1 MFLLAKQS
9 PLLTVLWLLSCFL
22 VTLVQAEKEPVDIE
36 TARTD
41 SIPSV
46 KGHILDKADIEM
58 LDDGSGKI
66 SNLGFIHAFVAA
78 LSVIIVSELGDKTFF
93 IAAIMAMRHPRLTVF
108 LGAIS
113 ALAFMTI
120 LSVAFGWVATLIPRA
135 FTYYIST
142 ALFAIFGLKMLKEG
156 YSMSDNEGQEE
167 FDEVQQDLR
176 KREDEL
182 SEERRHIQPTIVDI
196 TSITPLSQSS
206 NIDQH
211 SSDCQNSLCF
221 TETTVPLKFDNTYI
235 PKSNLDA
242 SLLFDHSDAKLSF
255 EALKKHALD
264 PTDVKLIPDSVENNK
279 LQEANETKLSANFGS
294 RLHIDSTN
302 IPAEL
307 FSHNDDLDLP
317 ASSTKTGVILD
328 PNSVE
333 HPTNMVDAKLHSSS
347 ASAHISSK
355 LAANKDVVGVAV
367 GGVLGHSLCTGL
379 AVMGGRMIAQRISV
393 RTVTLIGGAVFLLFA
408 ITALFFDPNAE

>member
-9 PLLTVLWLLSCFL
+9 PLLTVLWLLSWFL

-46 KGHILDKADIEM
+46 RSVEKVSEDGTITELCFERYVQFIAYPIRERRDYKGHILDKADIEM

-176 KREDEL
+176 KREDE
-182 SEERRHIQPTIVDI
+182 V
-196 TSITPLSQSS
+196 
-206 NIDQH
+206 
-211 SSDCQNSLCF
+211 
-221 TETTVPLKFDNTYI
+221 
-235 PKSNLDA
+235 
-242 SLLFDHSDAKLSF
+242 
-255 EALKKHALD
+255 
-264 PTDVKLIPDSVENNK
+264 
-279 LQEANETKLSANFGS
+279 
-294 RLHIDSTN
+294 
-302 IPAEL
+302 
-307 FSHNDDLDLP
+307 
-317 ASSTKTGVILD
+317 
-328 PNSVE
+328 
-333 HPTNMVDAKLHSSS
+333 
-347 ASAHISSK
+347 
-355 LAANKDVVGVAV
+355 
-367 GGVLGHSLCTGL
+367 
-379 AVMGGRMIAQRISV
+379 
-393 RTVTLIGGAVFLLFA
+393 
-408 ITALFFDPNAE
+408 